1 MMIQL
6 FYLSGYYYNNSKE
19 QAKKKKIRRNLF
31 RLAKTAGVGSSRR
44 PKMTAYY

>member
-6 FYLSGYYYNNSKE
+6 FYLDITTIIVKNK
-19 QAKKKKIRRNLF
+19 QRKKKIRRNLF